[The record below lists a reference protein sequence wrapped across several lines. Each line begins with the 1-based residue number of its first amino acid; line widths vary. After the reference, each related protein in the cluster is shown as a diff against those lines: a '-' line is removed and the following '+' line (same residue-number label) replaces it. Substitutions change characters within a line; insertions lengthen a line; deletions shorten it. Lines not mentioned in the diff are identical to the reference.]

1 MEIFNRIRGV
11 FRLIRVAG
19 FTFKYL
25 MITLRHV
32 RKGGT
37 IAQGLEIRRRWSAGF
52 TNIINAKV
60 DWEGS
65 YPEDE
70 TCLFVGN
77 HRCHFDPQIV
87 MGRVKAFPV
96 SRAEVRNWP
105 LIGKGS
111 AATGIIFVDKS
122 SRESRQKTKTLLLEE
137 MKKGNSV
144 LIFPEGHT
152 NVKPLT
158 ATFQKGSFDQAA
170 AGGFKVVPYTIE
182 YKDKRDYWDH
192 SDSFAVHFIK
202 RFGKRRTY
210 IKIVFGPSLHSDN
223 AWTLLRGAQHWID
236 ETIIRVRA
244 EWGDV
249 IINDELRMKN

>member
-11 FRLIRVAG
+11 FRLMRVAG
-19 FTFKYL
+19 FTFRYL

-37 IAQGLEIRRRWSAGF
+37 IEQGLEIRRRWSEGF
-52 TNIINAKV
+52 ASIIGGKV
-60 DWEGS
+60 EWEGTF
-65 YPEDE
+65 PENE

-87 MGRVKAFPV
+87 MARVKAFPV
-96 SRAEVRNWP
+96 ARAEVRNWP

-137 MKKGNSV
+137 MKQGHSI

-170 AGGFKVVPYTIE
+170 AGGFKVAPYVIE

-192 SDSFAVHFIK
+192 SDNFAVHFIK

-210 IKIVFGPSLHSDN
+210 IKIVFGPPLQSDN
-223 AWTLLRGAQHWID
+223 SWTLLRGAQQWID
-236 ETIIRVRA
+236 DTIIRVRG

-249 IINDELRMKN
+249 VKKAEEV